1 MAIARADNILRIPGR
16 LVADPTDL
24 TIAFPFGGTALGM
37 ASDIIFRPNAQRA
50 EIRAEEQG
58 GAIVDHVKNGESP
71 QLGMFIRGF
80 DPDMIPKVFE
90 GSTVSTKTKEAKI
103 AYPADAAPGT
113 LASAT
118 GIKLLYAADNFED
131 HLSLLLYN
139 AYALLEEVSEI
150 RFSRKTEFGVPVLF
164 HGIRDATNR
173 VYQLR
178 LMEDLVL

>member
-1 MAIARADNILRIPGR
+1 MAIARAGNILRIPGR
-16 LVADPTDL
+16 LVAAPTDL

-50 EIRAEEQG
+50 EIRAEEHG
-58 GAIVDHVKNGESP
+58 GSIVDHVKNGESP

-80 DPDMIPKVFE
+80 DPDMIQQVFE
-90 GSTVSTKTKEAKI
+90 GSSLSTKTKEAKV

-131 HLSLLLYN
+131 QPSLLLYN
-139 AYALLEEVSEI
+139 SYALLEEVSEI

-164 HGIRDATNR
+164 YGIRDATNR

>member
-37 ASDIIFRPNAQRA
+37 ASDVIWRPNAQRA
-50 EIRAEEQG
+50 EIRAEEDG
-58 GAIVDHVKNGESP
+58 GSIADHLKMGESP

-80 DPDMIPKVFE
+80 DPDMIPKVFD
-90 GSTVSTKTKEAKI
+90 GSSVSTKTKEAQI
-103 AYPADAAPGT
+103 DYPADAAPGR
-113 LASAT
+113 LASAAS
-118 GIKLLYAADNFED
+118 IKLLYAADNFED

-139 AYALLEEVSEI
+139 AYALLEEVSEL